1 MTDDMPRDR
10 LDYLRHEKSRHGK
23 WRWYF
28 RKDNGPRIRL
38 HGVYRSREFMEA
50 YAAALEG
57 RTVEPVAPARTGS
70 ISWLVSRY
78 EASGDFLA
86 LADSSRYMRSNLLK
100 KLTDANG
107 HVPCGRIGKKE
118 VQAAMQKR
126 AATPFQ
132 ANNLLTALSMLFS
145 YAVEHGHIKENPCDG
160 VKPFRTKSDGHH
172 TWSVDEVEQY
182 RAKHPVGTRARLA
195 MDLLLFTGL
204 RRSDLIK
211 IGRQHVKD
219 GVLSIRTKKSGQAVS
234 IPIFPELR
242 ASIDATKTG
251 DLAFLVA
258 ERGRP
263 FQAPESFGAWFRKR
277 CDEAGLPDEC
287 TAHGVRK
294 AGATIAANNGA
305 SAHELMAMYAWSR
318 ISMAERYTKA
328 ADHTRLARSAA
339 ERIANSFSPHPK
351 EGAAD
356 YARRSVQNKGLEK

>member
-1 MTDDMPRDR
+1 MPRDR
-10 LDYLRHEKSRHGK
+10 LDYLRHEKNRHGT
-23 WRWYF
+23 WCWYF
-28 RKDNGPRIRL
+28 RKDDGPRIRL
-38 HGVYRSREFMEA
+38 HGEYRSKQFMEG
-50 YAAALEG
+50 YRAALEG
-57 RTVEPVAPARTGS
+57 RKVDPEAQSRSGS
-70 ISWLVSRY
+70 IAWLVARY
-78 EASGDFLA
+78 EASGAFLA
-86 LADSSRYMRSNLLK
+86 MADGSRYMRSNLLSK
-100 KLTDANG
+100 QTAAIG
-107 HVPCGRIGKKE
+107 HVPCGRIRKAE
-118 VQAAMQKR
+118 IQAMMQKR

-132 ANNLLTALSMLFS
+132 ANNMLSAVSMLFA
-145 YAVEHGHIKENPCDG
+145 YAVDHGHVSANPCDG
-160 VKPFRTKSDGHH
+160 VKPFPTKSDGHH

-182 RAKHPVGTRARLA
+182 RARHPVGTRARLA
-195 MDLLLFTGL
+195 IDLLLFTGL

-219 GVLSIRTKKSGQAVS
+219 GVLSIRTKKSGQVVT

-277 CDEAGLPDEC
+277 CDEAGLSEDC

-328 ADHTRLARSAA
+328 ADQTRLARSAA

-356 YARRSVQNKGLEK
+356 LTRKVAQNKGLDK